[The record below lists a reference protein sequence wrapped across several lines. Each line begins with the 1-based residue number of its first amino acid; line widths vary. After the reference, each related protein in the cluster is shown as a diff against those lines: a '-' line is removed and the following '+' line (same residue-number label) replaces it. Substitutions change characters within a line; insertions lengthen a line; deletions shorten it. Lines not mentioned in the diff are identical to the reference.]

1 MIKPKKQ
8 CCNATPYVLMIAL
21 SVHAAFEGLA
31 LGLQT
36 LMIDALNIILAIGI
50 HKGAAASALGI
61 SLVKNFPN
69 DFGLAR
75 KLLFVFSM
83 ATPIGIIIG
92 ILASSAGVIVDV
104 IFSSLAAGTFVYIGC
119 TEIIVQEFSI
129 PGDRVLKL
137 AFFMLGALIITSL
150 SFIKGS

>member
-1 MIKPKKQ
+1 MEDQEKVEFGEIQIVEDTEMHKVIKPKKQ

-36 LMIDALNIILAIGI
+36 QMIDVLNIVLAIGI

-69 DFGLAR
+69 DFGLVR

-119 TEIIVQEFSI
+119 TEIIV
-129 PGDRVLKL
+129 
-137 AFFMLGALIITSL
+137 
-150 SFIKGS
+150 

>member
-1 MIKPKKQ
+1 
-8 CCNATPYVLMIAL
+8 
-21 SVHAAFEGLA
+21 
-31 LGLQT
+31 
-36 LMIDALNIILAIGI
+36 MIDALNIILAIGI

-69 DFGLAR
+69 DFGLVR

-137 AFFMLGALIITSL
+137 AFFKLGALIITSL

>member
-1 MIKPKKQ
+1 MEDQEKVEFGEIQIIEDTEMHKVVKPKKQ

-36 LMIDALNIILAIGI
+36 QMIDVLNIVLAIGI

-69 DFGLAR
+69 DFGLVR

-119 TEIIVQEFSI
+119 TEIIV
-129 PGDRVLKL
+129 
-137 AFFMLGALIITSL
+137 
-150 SFIKGS
+150 